1 MITKDINDADVHNVS
16 KERYWKAFG
25 RLIQVADVGV
35 VLGIMGWVFYW
46 MDRVPDPL
54 FHTHIISEVMFLT
67 GLLAGLYGSWIIIR
81 KKVRLGTSKDH
92 VLHIIFLSYAI
103 LAGLLGIV
111 ANILYPLH

>member
-1 MITKDINDADVHNVS
+1 MTTKDIYNTDVQTVS
-16 KERYWKAFG
+16 RERYWRTFG

-35 VLGIMGWVFYW
+35 VLGVMGWVFYW

-54 FHTHIISEVMFLT
+54 FHTHIISQIMFLT

-81 KKVRLGTSKDH
+81 KKVRLGTRRDH

-103 LAGLLGIV
+103 LAGLLGLM
-111 ANILYPLH
+111 ANYMYPLH